1 MFKASLDWNDGIGKH
16 LVAII
21 GIGVVSFIILLA
33 IESSALKCIKSVL
46 RIYPYF
52 DPESTDN
59 DDDDDV
65 RAEKCRIAK
74 MPLDELKSKMMSIV
88 MKNVSKFYGKFC
100 AVDKFSVSIKR

>member
-1 MFKASLDWNDGIGKH
+1 MDWNDGLGKH
-16 LVAII
+16 LVAMI

-33 IESSALKCIKSVL
+33 IESSAVKCIKSVL

-59 DDDDDV
+59 DV